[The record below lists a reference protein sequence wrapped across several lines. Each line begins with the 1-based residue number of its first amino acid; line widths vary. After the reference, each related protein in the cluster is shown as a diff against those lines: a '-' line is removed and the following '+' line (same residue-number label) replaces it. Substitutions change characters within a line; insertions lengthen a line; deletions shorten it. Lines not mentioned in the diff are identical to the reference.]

1 MTPRSKPLMYL
12 KSIEA
17 GAGVSIISP
26 ASFAIPD
33 RVERGMDRLRQLG
46 YSPRLCANTQVR
58 GPLFFAGSP
67 EQRLEDLHAA
77 FADPETT
84 FVAAVRGG
92 YGSNYL
98 LEAIDPA
105 LIERN
110 PKPLLAYSDM
120 TGMQLRLLDQLG
132 LAAFHG
138 PMVAADFYLEDGVH
152 LESLESALTGR
163 PYSVGSSEGLRTLKP
178 GRATGMLYGGCL
190 SILVSLIGT
199 AWEPATENKLLFL
212 EDVGAKPYQ
221 IDRMLWQM
229 RQTGKLNGVRGL
241 IFGEMLDCTS
251 PGAQANL
258 LEGTILSALDGLDI
272 PIAFGLRS
280 GHVSRQNVTLI
291 FGIEAELNAGDEAC
305 LELREPAVKL

>member
-98 LEAIDPA
+98 LEAIDLA

-258 LEGTILSALDGLDI
+258 LEDTILSALDGLDI

-291 FGIEAELNAGDEAC
+291 FGIEAELNAGDEAR

>member
-1 MTPRSKPLMYL
+1 MYL

-258 LEGTILSALDGLDI
+258 LEDTILSALDGLDI